1 MHRLFFSFLF
11 SPPRLPWFYFGTF
24 LPDANRLL
32 TPSGDDFSTNHGPLP
47 VRWNSIDLIGFTH
60 FRCGLL
66 FLLINCNLT
75 RINNW
80 PCQAIT
86 WLKGLAPLKQFFQIQ
101 QWKLLFRGCLNLL
114 DCLLMFCLKVFARW
128 SNSTNLAMKT
138 VVRVHFCNSDYLHSI
153 WPEVLIRW
161 EIRSWKLS
169 CYVIVLIDSIRQL
182 CALQ

>member
-138 VVRVHFCNSDYLHSI
+138 VVACSFLWFRLFGQK
-153 WPEVLIRW
+153 LICW